1 MSAPGTSPLP
11 AAPVEYLRLSVTDRC
26 NLRCR
31 YCQPIQGAVLIPRRD
46 ILSFE
51 EMERLVGL
59 FTRLGIRKVR
69 LTGGEPLVRRG
80 LPHFIRR
87 LCRLPGL
94 EEVVLTTNGVFL
106 AQQARELKAAG
117 LGRVNISLDS
127 LRPQRLARIT
137 GRDCFH
143 QVWQGVQAAEDVGF
157 HPLKLNV
164 VVMKGIND
172 DEIPDFVELA
182 REKPYFIRF
191 IEYMP
196 VGHDNR
202 WSDRLFLDT
211 ESILQRVRG
220 LCRLLPVDRRG
231 LDGPARSFRIQ
242 GGRGGIGFISAV
254 SDHFCGQCNR
264 LRLTPEGH
272 LRTCLFS
279 DQEAD
284 LRAPLRAGCSDRQL
298 MELMEAAVM
307 KKRSLKQINNPSR
320 GCQRPMYNIG
330 G

>member
-1 MSAPGTSPLP
+1 MSRATLVPGA

-80 LPHFIRR
+80 LAGFVRR

-106 AQQARELKAAG
+106 AQQAQELKAAG

-127 LRPQRLARIT
+127 LKPQRLAQIT
-137 GRDCFH
+137 GRDCFD
-143 QVWQGVQAAEDVGF
+143 QVWRGIQAAEEVGF
-157 HPLKLNV
+157 SPLKLNV
-164 VVMKGIND
+164 VVMKGINH

-182 REKPYFIRF
+182 RKKPYFIRF

-196 VGHDNR
+196 VGHHNR
-202 WSDRLFLDT
+202 WSDQLFLDT
-211 ESILQRVRG
+211 ESTLQRVSR
-220 LCRLLPVDRRG
+220 LCRLVPVSRRG

-242 GGRGGIGFISAV
+242 GGRGGIGFISPV
-254 SDHFCGQCNR
+254 SDHFCNQCNR

-284 LRAPLRAGCSDRQL
+284 LRAPLRAGCSDEQL
-298 MELMEAAVM
+298 MEIMEAAIL
-307 KKRSLKQINNPSR
+307 KKRSLNTENNPSR
-320 GCQRPMYNIG
+320 GCRRPMYNIG

>member
-1 MSAPGTSPLP
+1 
-11 AAPVEYLRLSVTDRC
+11 VQYLRLSVTDRC

-80 LPHFIRR
+80 LPRFVRR

-94 EEVVLTTNGVFL
+94 EEVALTTNGVFL

-127 LRPQRLARIT
+127 LKPQRLARIT
-137 GRDCFH
+137 GRDCFA
-143 QVWQGVQAAEDVGF
+143 QVWRGIQAAEEVGF
-157 HPLKLNV
+157 RPLKLNM

-182 REKPYFIRF
+182 RQRPYFIRF
-191 IEYMP
+191 IEYMS

-202 WSDRLFLDT
+202 WSYQRFLDT
-211 ESILQRVRG
+211 ETTLRRVGG
-220 LCRLLPVDRRG
+220 LCRLVPVPRRG

-242 GGRGGIGFISAV
+242 GGRGGIGFISPV
-254 SDHFCGQCNR
+254 SDHFCNQCNR

-279 DQEAD
+279 DREVD
-284 LRAPLRAGCSDRQL
+284 LRAPLRAGCSDE
-298 MELMEAAVM
+298 ELMEIMNAAVLQ
-307 KKRSLKQINNPSR
+307 KRSLKGENNPSR

>member
-1 MSAPGTSPLP
+1 MSRPGAKPST
-11 AAPVEYLRLSVTDRC
+11 AGPVEYLRLSVTDRC

-31 YCQPIQGAVLIPRRD
+31 YCRPIQGAVLIPRRD

-59 FTRLGIRKVR
+59 FIRLGIRKVR

-80 LPHFIRR
+80 LAHFVRR
-87 LCRLPGL
+87 LCDLPGL
-94 EEVVLTTNGVFL
+94 EEVVLTSNGVFL

-127 LRPQRLARIT
+127 LKPRRLEAIT
-137 GRDCFH
+137 GRDCFR
-143 QVWQGVQAAEDVGF
+143 QVWQGLQAAEEVGF

-182 REKPYFIRF
+182 REKPYFVRF

-211 ESILQRVRG
+211 ESIMQRVNR
-220 LCRLLPVDRRG
+220 LCRLLPVNRRG

-242 GGRGGIGFISAV
+242 GGRGGIGFISPV
-254 SDHFCGQCNR
+254 SDHFCSQCNR

-279 DQEAD
+279 DREAD
-284 LRAPLRAGCSDRQL
+284 LRDPLRQGGTDQ
-298 MELMEAAVM
+298 ELLAIMEAAVL
-307 KKRSLKQINNPSR
+307 KKRSLNQINNPSR